1 MAQFTPLVST
11 AEFTPVS
18 YDDYMKPHALAEAA
32 YQNRRQMLDQ
42 GADAL
47 AAYLPYLNDATPEAR
62 KLYDDAQAQINRN
75 VKLLGTKGWNLNP
88 EPLIAFK
95 EQYRNTNSI
104 LKKAATSLEELQ
116 KADKE
121 AMTKD
126 GSLFVRYKN
135 KAGDFIQPNIDSMIT
150 SNYERHTVSGSD
162 LQANAMAAAQ
172 ALSARTKAAFSTFY
186 KSGQTTGFY
195 TTKTGYM
202 SGVSNAVLMDWLVN
216 PDNHTE
222 EINSWLQNVKKFGG
236 QHAMDTM
243 KDLFKNNEFKNALEN
258 IVNRTDYDNME
269 QSDKVRLNKYLM
281 TGVYQGLKYD
291 ESLQRHDT
299 PYDNTP
305 KDAGGHGGGGDG
317 AVTPE
322 VTPPKTAPWIYTPED
337 KAKADIYQK
346 LKRYLGF
353 DDSMFGKTGI
363 ITLPNQM
370 AMVDR
375 HRFYGKDDDY
385 SKADEFINT
394 IIGAKDDNGN
404 PIGNDILDYFSL
416 FDEQGNIL
424 DTEAFKRTYEK
435 RMEEIA
441 SRDYY
446 TKNEGNQDYGKN
458 FKELIQT
465 VPAYSLEEQNIHIEG
480 NEPIRSN
487 VPSLSPRI
495 SSDNIYKEI
504 KSAVLDLYEI
514 PESEKKEIME
524 DKTGGKYDD
533 FIKKN
538 KITKASLTNKVIDM
552 ADRYA
557 NTNVDQQYATFSNN
571 NEDIIK
577 DVLKNNQVTNGD
589 NKGKYTLNV
598 IESSDQLT
606 FKTETYT
613 DEKGNKVKYKNYK
626 IKPGYE
632 KHLDDSEL
640 FFAPGDD
647 KTKSYNCFYYIPADP
662 SQGLVVQFPSGI
674 RTLIP
679 PEKLGSLYNA
689 DMIATWTAGSKEAR
703 ATMEACINRI
713 KEINLEI
720 EKINNDKNMSEAD
733 KSAKLVELQNEIQGC
748 GQAYQNAQSAI
759 VNYRSNITKSFINNI
774 STSYK
779 ANNV

>member
-11 AEFTPVS
+11 AEFAPVS

-47 AAYLPYLNDATPEAR
+47 AAYLPYLNNATPEAR
-62 KLYDDAQAQINRN
+62 KLYDDAQAQITRN

-104 LKKAATSLEELQ
+104 LKKAATSLEEQQ
-116 KADKE
+116 KTDKE

-150 SNYERHTVSGSD
+150 NNYERHTVSGSD

-202 SGVSNAVLMDWLVN
+202 SGVSNAVLMDWLIN

-222 EINSWLQNVKKFGG
+222 EINSWLTNVKKFGG

-258 IVNRTDYDNME
+258 IVARTDYDNME

-305 KDAGGHGGGGDG
+305 KEPGGHGSGDNG
-317 AVTPE
+317 AATPE
-322 VTPPKTAPWIYTPED
+322 VTPPKTSPWIYTPED
-337 KAKADIYQK
+337 KAKMEIYQK
-346 LKRYLGF
+346 IKKYF
-353 DDSMFGKTGI
+353 NVDDSMFGKTGT

-370 AMVDR
+370 ALVNR
-375 HRFYGKDDDY
+375 QRLYGKDDDY
-385 SKADEFINT
+385 SKADEFIST

-404 PIGNDILDYFSL
+404 SIGNDILDYFSL

-424 DTEAFKRTYEK
+424 NTEAFKRTYEK
-435 RMEEIA
+435 RMDEIS

-446 TKNEGNQDYGKN
+446 KKNTDNQDYGKN
-458 FKELIQT
+458 FKELIQS
-465 VPAYSLEEQNIHIEG
+465 VPATTSEEQRALIKAE
-480 NEPIRSN
+480 EPIRSSELLMS
-487 VPSLSPRI
+487 PSDYLNS
-495 SSDNIYKEI
+495 IYRGME
-504 KSAVLDLYEI
+504 SAVLDLYEVS
-514 PESEKKEIME
+514 ENEKKEIMN
-524 DKTGGKYDD
+524 DRTGGKYDD

-538 KITKASLTNKVIDM
+538 KITKASLTNKIIDM

-557 NTNVDQQYATFSNN
+557 NINIDQQYATFSNN

-577 DVLKNNQVTNGD
+577 DVLKNNQVTDGD

-598 IESSDQLT
+598 IENSDQLT

-613 DEKGNKVKYKNYK
+613 DEKGNKVRYKNYK

-703 ATMEACINRI
+703 ATMAACVNRI

-720 EKINNDKNMSEAD
+720 ERTNNDKNMSETD

-748 GQAYQNAQSAI
+748 CQAYQNAQSAI

>member
-62 KLYDDAQAQINRN
+62 KLYDDAQAQITRN

-104 LKKAATSLEELQ
+104 LKKAATSLEEQQ

-121 AMTKD
+121 AMAKD

-150 SNYERHTVSGSD
+150 NNYERHTVSGSD

-172 ALSARTKAAFSTFY
+172 ALSGRVKAAFSTFY

-195 TTKTGYM
+195 TTKTGYV
-202 SGVSNAVLMDWLVN
+202 SGVSNAVLMDWLIN
-216 PDNHTE
+216 PDGHTE

-236 QHAMDTM
+236 QHSMDTM
-243 KDLFKNNEFKNALEN
+243 KDLFNGEFRRALEG
-258 IVNRTDYDNME
+258 IVDRTDYDNME

-281 TGVYQGLKYD
+281 TGAYQGLKYD

-305 KDAGGHGGGGDG
+305 KEPGGHGGGGDG

-322 VTPPKTAPWIYTPED
+322 VIPPKTSPWIYTPED
-337 KAKADIYQK
+337 KAKTKIYQK
-346 LKRYLGF
+346 IKKYLGF

-370 AMVDR
+370 ALVNR
-375 HRFYGKDDDY
+375 QRLYGKDDDY
-385 SKADEFINT
+385 SKADEFIST

-416 FDEQGNIL
+416 FDDNGNL
-424 DTEAFKRTYEK
+424 MTEEAFKKRYEK
-435 RMEEIA
+435 PLLDIRQK
-441 SRDYY
+441 DYFN
-446 TKNEGNQDYGKN
+446 KNKNNLDYGKEFN
-458 FKELIQT
+458 SIIQT
-465 VPAYSLEEQNIHIEG
+465 SLDPSYSPPLPDSEVKQMPAPDGLETNNSKSL
-480 NEPIRSN
+480 
-487 VPSLSPRI
+487 
-495 SSDNIYKEI
+495 YKAVYDQI
-504 KSAVLDLYEI
+504 KFALLDLYDV
-514 PESEKKEIME
+514 SKEERIKILS
-524 DKTGGKYDD
+524 DNKLYDD

-552 ADRYA
+552 ADSYA
-557 NTNVDQQYATFSNN
+557 NINVDQQYATFSNN

-577 DVLKNNQVTNGD
+577 DVLKNNQVTDGD

-598 IESSDQLT
+598 IENSNQLT

-613 DEKGNKVKYKNYK
+613 DEKGNKVRYKNYK

-703 ATMEACINRI
+703 ATMAACVNRI

-720 EKINNDKNMSEAD
+720 EKINNDRNMSEAD

>member
-11 AEFTPVS
+11 AEFAPVS

-62 KLYDDAQAQINRN
+62 KLYDDAQAQITRN

-104 LKKAATSLEELQ
+104 LKKAATSLEEQQ

-150 SNYERHTVSGSD
+150 NDYERHKVSGSD

-202 SGVSNAVLMDWLVN
+202 SGVSNAVLMDWLIN

-222 EINSWLQNVKKFGG
+222 EINSWLTNVKKFGG

-258 IVNRTDYDNME
+258 IVARTDYDNME

-305 KDAGGHGGGGDG
+305 KEPGGHGSGDNG
-317 AVTPE
+317 AATPE
-322 VTPPKTAPWIYTPED
+322 VTPPKTSPWIYTPED
-337 KAKADIYQK
+337 KAKMEIYQK
-346 LKRYLGF
+346 IKKYF
-353 DDSMFGKTGI
+353 NVDDSMFGKTGT

-370 AMVDR
+370 ALVNR
-375 HRFYGKDDDY
+375 QRLYGKDNDY
-385 SKADEFINT
+385 SKADEFIST

-404 PIGNDILDYFSL
+404 SIGNDILDYFSL

-424 DTEAFKRTYEK
+424 NTEAFKRTYEK
-435 RMEEIA
+435 RMDEIS

-446 TKNEGNQDYGKN
+446 KKNTDNQDYGKN
-458 FKELIQT
+458 FKELIQSI
-465 VPAYSLEEQNIHIEG
+465 PASTLEQREAYIKDE
-480 NEPIRSN
+480 EPIRHREQLMS
-487 VPSLSPRI
+487 PSDYLNS
-495 SSDNIYKEI
+495 IYRGIE
-504 KSAVLDLYEI
+504 SAVLDLYEVS
-514 PESEKKEIME
+514 ESEKKKIME
-524 DKTGGKYDD
+524 DMTGEKYDD
-533 FIKKN
+533 FIKEN

-557 NTNVDQQYATFSNN
+557 NINVDQQYATFSNN
-571 NEDIIK
+571 NEDIIR

-598 IESSDQLT
+598 IENSDQLT

-613 DEKGNKVKYKNYK
+613 DEKGNKVRYKNYK

-640 FFAPGDD
+640 FFVLEDD

-703 ATMEACINRI
+703 ATMAACVNRV

-720 EKINNDKNMSEAD
+720 EKINNDKNMSETD